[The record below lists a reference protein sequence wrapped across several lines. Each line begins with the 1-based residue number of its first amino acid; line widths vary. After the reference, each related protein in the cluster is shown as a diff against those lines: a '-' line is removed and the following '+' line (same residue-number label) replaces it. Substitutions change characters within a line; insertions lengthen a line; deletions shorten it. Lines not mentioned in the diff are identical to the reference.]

1 MLCMDTEFN
10 GYVFIDVRSASEY
23 DTSHVS
29 GAINIPL
36 GEITEEHIKL
46 KDLDRGSDIVVYCGA
61 GGRAEQAKRK
71 LESFGFSN
79 VVNGINQRE
88 VEAKYL

>member
-1 MLCMDTEFN
+1 MSDSA
-10 GYVFIDVRSASEY
+10 VFIDVRGPGEY
-23 DTSHVS
+23 GVSHVS

-36 GEITEEHIKL
+36 GQIELGNPEVAG
-46 KDLDRGSDIVVYCGA
+46 LDKSASVVVYCGA

-71 LESFGFSN
+71 LENLGFSN
-79 VVNGINQRE
+79 VTNGINQRE